1 MRIPLALGVLAAV
14 AIPTVVLGAVGP
26 PVPKAVAWLV
36 ADGATGEILASRNL
50 DTPRPMASTTKMMTA
65 LVAVDSGNLDRMITV
80 PPAAVAAAVG
90 GSSAGLK
97 PGERLPL
104 RELLGALLVQSGN
117 DAAVAVAYGVAGSE
131 SAFVDRMNQKA
142 KEMGLSDTHFV
153 NSHGLDA
160 PGHRSS
166 ARDLLAM
173 GRAVMKQPVLRSI
186 VGRRT
191 FTLRGPNGPR
201 TLRSENDLLGIMP
214 AADGVKTGH
223 TDDAGYVQV
232 AHATD
237 PTTGVGLLAV
247 VMGEPTRQQRALDER
262 ALLTWG
268 FSNYA
273 KPTVVPRGVAVVQ
286 VPVQGAPGTTV
297 GLVPASA
304 VLATV
309 RVGQP
314 IRLRVTAPSQLMAPL
329 PAGARVGMVTVMQG
343 TAVVARAAL
352 VTPVPIGAPGFMD
365 GVRSGFEG
373 IGSVFS

>member
-1 MRIPLALGVLAAV
+1 MRIPLALGVLAAM
-14 AIPTVVLGAVGP
+14 AIPTVALGVGGP
-26 PVPKAVAWLV
+26 PVPKADAWLV

-80 PPAAVAAAVG
+80 PPAAAAVG
-90 GSSAGLK
+90 QSSAGLK
-97 PGERLPL
+97 PGERLSL
-104 RELLGALLVQSGN
+104 RELLGVLLVQSGN

-142 KEMGLSDTHFV
+142 KEMGLSGTHFV
-153 NSHGLDA
+153 NPHGLDA
-160 PGHRSS
+160 PGHQSS
-166 ARDLLAM
+166 ARDLLVM

-214 AADGVKTGH
+214 AADGVKTGN
-223 TDDAGYVQV
+223 TDGAGYIQV

-237 PTTGVGLLAV
+237 PTTGVGVFAV
-247 VMGEPTRQQRALDER
+247 VMGEPTRQQRALDGR

-286 VPVQGAPGTTV
+286 VPVQGAPGTMV
-297 GLVPASA
+297 GLGPASA
-304 VLATV
+304 VVATV

-314 IRLRVTAPSQLMAPL
+314 IRLRVTAPSQLTAPL
-329 PAGARVGMVTVMQG
+329 PAGARVGTVAVMQG

-365 GVRSGFEG
+365 GVRSAFEG
-373 IGSVFS
+373 IGSIFS